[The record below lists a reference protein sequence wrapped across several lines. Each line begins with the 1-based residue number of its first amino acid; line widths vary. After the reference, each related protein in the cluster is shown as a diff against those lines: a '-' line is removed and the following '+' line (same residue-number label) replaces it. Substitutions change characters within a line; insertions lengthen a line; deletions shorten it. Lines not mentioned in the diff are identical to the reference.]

1 MTKKQIAAWLLC
13 AAMLLLTGCAA
24 GSRTAASSAAA
35 SGSSA
40 AASAT
45 ASPAPADQ
53 TGRMP
58 LTGAENT
65 TGVSSRPVAITI
77 SNAPGAYVRQW
88 GLADASV
95 VMEALTEGK
104 TTNLMLWYDSIDAV
118 PKVGPVSEGKDI
130 FWQFALPENSLVAQR
145 GSNAYAFNLLNCYA
159 WQPLDALYT
168 GVNCYDYD
176 GSDPAMPAEY
186 SWYTQGSTL
195 RNGTAYYGLATEGDV
210 PAWLNFGTARAGS
223 GDGTLLTV
231 QYSATAWTQLRYEN
245 GGYAMY
251 RADGAAQCDAN
262 SGVQASYRN
271 VLVLYCAAG
280 VKDDRYTR
288 DYDLTGGQGLYLTD
302 GTWQTIT
309 WQKGDA
315 AAPLQL
321 FAADGSPLTVNTGK
335 IYLAIYG
342 GFAGQA
348 ISLYD
353 SAGTAVDTGLTAP
366 AAMAT
371 PAPTAAP
378 TPAPT
383 PDPAAATPDPAAA
396 ATPNPAAA
404 TPDPAAAATLDP
416 AAQPAA

>member
-1 MTKKQIAAWLLC
+1 MTKKKIAAWLLC
-13 AAMLLLTGCAA
+13 AAMLILTGCGAGSRAADAAA
-24 GSRTAASSAAA
+24 GSGSSQAASAAA
-35 SGSSA
+35 SEPEQA
-40 AASAT
+40 
-45 ASPAPADQ
+45 ADQ
-53 TGRMP
+53 TARMP

-65 TGVSSRPVAITI
+65 TGVSSRPLAITI

-145 GSNAYAFNLLNCYA
+145 GSNTYAFNLLNCYA

-176 GSDPAMPAEY
+176 GSDPAMAAEY

-210 PAWLNFGTARAGS
+210 PQWLHFGTAKAGNADAAS
-223 GDGTLLTV
+223 LTV
-231 QYSATAWTQLRYEN
+231 QYSSTAWTQLRYEN

-262 SGVQASYRN
+262 SGIQASYRN
-271 VLVLYCAAG
+271 VLVLYCSAG

-309 WQKGDA
+309 WKKGDA

-321 FAADGSPLTVNTGK
+321 FDADGNPLTVNTGK
-335 IYLAIYG
+335 TYLSIYG

-353 SAGTAVDTGLTAP
+353 STGTAVDTGLTAP

-371 PAPTAAP
+371 PAPTEAP
-378 TPAPT
+378 TPDPAAAVT
-383 PDPAAATPDPAAA
+383 PDPAAATPDPAA
-396 ATPNPAAA
+396 
-404 TPDPAAAATLDP
+404 
-416 AAQPAA
+416 QPAA